1 MNTAKKRI
9 VSADFGRVDIQLH
22 DRSSGRWQL
31 PVICHLTPGV
41 TTNEK
46 HQVRFGNGT
55 VSAFPGV
62 AATHESDIPVLVD
75 FWAPWCGPCRLIAP
89 IVEELAKEYD
99 GKMAITKLNVDDAP
113 QVTMNYRIRSIP
125 TVMFIKDGKVADT
138 VVGAVPKR
146 ELLKRVEAV
155 LGWPHA
161 LAPRGSQGKPGSAP
175 PADGL
180 ASHSGVSSKL

>member
-1 MNTAKKRI
+1 MAEPFEVGDDT
-9 VSADFGRVDIQLH
+9 
-22 DRSSGRWQL
+22 WQKEVL
-31 PVICHLTPGV
+31 
-41 TTNEK
+41 
-46 HQVRFGNGT
+46 
-55 VSAFPGV
+55 
-62 AATHESDIPVLVD
+62 ESDIPVLVD

-99 GKMAITKLNVDDAP
+99 GKMAFTKLNVDEAP

-155 LGWPHA
+155 LT
-161 LAPRGSQGKPGSAP
+161 
-175 PADGL
+175 
-180 ASHSGVSSKL
+180 

>member
-1 MNTAKKRI
+1 MAEPFE
-9 VSADFGRVDIQLH
+9 VSDDT
-22 DRSSGRWQL
+22 WQKEVL
-31 PVICHLTPGV
+31 
-41 TTNEK
+41 
-46 HQVRFGNGT
+46 
-55 VSAFPGV
+55 
-62 AATHESDIPVLVD
+62 ESDIPVLVD

-99 GKMAITKLNVDDAP
+99 GKMAFTKLNVDEAP

-155 LGWPHA
+155 LT
-161 LAPRGSQGKPGSAP
+161 
-175 PADGL
+175 
-180 ASHSGVSSKL
+180 